1 MTELLSSLI
10 VWPTLIA
17 VAAVLLA
24 GVVRGFSGF
33 GAAMIMVPVLAALY
47 GPVRAVPIALL
58 LEMAVSLP
66 LVPPAVRLVDW
77 KRISLLLVSA
87 GVAIPLGVWA
97 LRTLDEAVTRYILS
111 AIVISAVILLATG
124 FRYAGRPGIA
134 PTIATGMASGAM
146 NGLAGMAGPPVVFF
160 YLSGSDGAATS
171 RASFIV
177 FFPVVDLFAL
187 AVFALA
193 GAFAREGVIL
203 AAVLAAPFVLG
214 GMIGARLFGKASDR
228 FYRLV
233 ALTILAAIAVGT
245 LLV

>member
-1 MTELLSSLI
+1 MPDFLLPLLT
-10 VWPTLIA
+10 WPTLIA

-66 LVPPAVRLVDW
+66 LLPPAVRLVDW
-77 KRISLLLVSA
+77 KRILLLLVSA
-87 GVAIPLGVWA
+87 GAAIPLGVWA

-111 AIVISAVILLATG
+111 AIVITAVILLATG
-124 FRYAGRPGIA
+124 FRYTGRPGIA
-134 PTIATGMASGAM
+134 PTIATGLASGAM

-177 FFPVVDLFAL
+177 YFAVVDLFTL
-187 AVFALA
+187 AVFALDDA
-193 GAFAREGVIL
+193 YERDGVVL
-203 AAVLAAPFVLG
+203 AIVLAAPFVLG
-214 GMIGARLFGKASDR
+214 GLIGARLFGKASDR
-228 FYRLV
+228 FYRIV
-233 ALTILAAIAVGT
+233 ALAILACIAVGT
-245 LLV
+245 LLA